1 MHEMLTCGD
10 VSGRNI
16 ALLIRLLDLITVF
29 FFLLLF
35 GSAPAGHIFLKKK
48 KKNNCSVGSTSPLIT
63 STSSHVVSLLGAE
76 IL

>member
-35 GSAPAGHIFLKKK
+35 GSAPAGHIFKKK
-48 KKNNCSVGSTSPLIT
+48 KKTTTVVLAQLHLIT

-76 IL
+76 LL

>member
-29 FFLLLF
+29 FVLLLF
-35 GSAPAGHIFLKKK
+35 GSAPAGHIFKKK
-48 KKNNCSVGSTSPLIT
+48 QKNNCSVGSTSPLIT

>member
-29 FFLLLF
+29 FVLLLF
-35 GSAPAGHIFLKKK
+35 GSAPAGHIFK
-48 KKNNCSVGSTSPLIT
+48 KKNKKTT
-63 STSSHVVSLLGAE
+63 VVLAQLHP
-76 IL
+76 